1 MTEERSNGYQDLY
14 QAGWNAAIDAKATPS
29 ADVPLLTD
37 QEMYDLY
44 QDVMRGS
51 FIGSLHYWRLGP
63 AHKYAV
69 AIEQAVRQK
78 AGLK

>member
-1 MTEERSNGYQDLY
+1 MTEEQSNGYQDLY

-37 QEMYDLY
+37 EERYDLY
-44 QDVMRGS
+44 QQVMRGHH
-51 FIGSLHYWRLGP
+51 IDSLHYWLQGP
-63 AHKYAV
+63 AHKYAI